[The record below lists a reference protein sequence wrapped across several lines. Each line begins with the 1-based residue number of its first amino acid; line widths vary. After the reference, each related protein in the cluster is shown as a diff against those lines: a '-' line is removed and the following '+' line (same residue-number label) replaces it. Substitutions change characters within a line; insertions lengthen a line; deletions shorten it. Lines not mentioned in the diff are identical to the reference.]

1 LALTK
6 TKTGN
11 KVILTILSPTAT
23 FSLPSVANQT
33 QTEATTILVNDQLKV
48 SNTTTTACS
57 NTVASGLVT
66 NTLPASGSQVQAGA
80 SIQLVTSTG
89 VCQDAVPNVV
99 NLTQA
104 AATTL
109 LMSSGF
115 TDTVAPA
122 DPTMCLLSQ
131 VGTVVAQT
139 PAGGAEAPYNSV
151 VQISVC
157 QSSTATTT
165 TTVPAG

>member
-1 LALTK
+1 M
-6 TKTGN
+6 
-11 KVILTILSPTAT
+11 
-23 FSLPSVANQT
+23 
-33 QTEATTILVNDQLKV
+33 
-48 SNTTTTACS
+48 
-57 NTVASGLVT
+57 
-66 NTLPASGSQVQAGA
+66 
-80 SIQLVTSTG
+80 TSTG

-109 LMSSGF
+109 LTGSGF
-115 TDTVAPA
+115 TDAVAPA

-139 PAGGAEAPYNSV
+139 PAGGAEAPYNSA

-165 TTVPAG
+165 TTTVRPVKSSALAR